1 MVPRPAAVLDGAPF
15 LPLVSHVWKNKGSK
29 GHVWLSV
36 SGGIEKIDGE
46 GKLIGKQAQEICRR
60 GCLPELHKSSA
71 SSVERPLAG
80 S

>member
-46 GKLIGKQAQEICRR
+46 GKLIWEAGARNMQAW
-60 GCLPELHKSSA
+60 LPTRVAQVQRILC
-71 SSVERPLAG
+71 
-80 S
+80 